1 MFVEADGNIRF
12 EPINENEV
20 KLLNYIKRKN
30 GLHGCRR
37 FNDFK
42 FNDDRSVTIFLKD
55 GRETLI
61 SKHRL
66 SEVLQK
72 GKVAAFLGNNGIYA
86 NIAVG
91 KGIRRKEQLH
101 RFIMR
106 QELAKYNGFFEE
118 TGMSI
123 QVNHKNEQTLDNRD
137 ENLEVVTDRENCL
150 KYKLNH
156 AKGFTKTSSGKYQVG
171 VCGKHIGTFE
181 TESEARAAYV
191 KAVKAELK
199 RLEQIRMNWLKSK
212 GHA

>member
-106 QELAKYNGFFEE
+106 QELAKYNRFFEE

-181 TESEARAAYV
+181 TESDARAAYV

-212 GHA
+212 GHF

>member
-106 QELAKYNGFFEE
+106 QELAIYNGFFEE

-181 TESEARAAYV
+181 TESDARAAYV

-212 GHA
+212 GHF